1 MFIFVFKQKTAYEM
15 RISDWSSDVCTSDLG
30 AEWGTSKA
38 MLGALFSI
46 GIIGMAGGCL
56 VLGPLADSIGRRPM
70 ALASLTL
77 LTASL
82 AFSALATA
90 MTQLLVWR
98 FITGARFGAL
108 VSVAYPLSGEYV
120 NGGAAGREKVGRYC
134 Y

>member
-1 MFIFVFKQKTAYEM
+1 MPGI
-15 RISDWSSDVCTSDLG
+15 G

-77 LTASL
+77 LTASM
-82 AFSALATA
+82 AFSALAPD
-90 MTQLLVWR
+90 MTQLMVWR
-98 FITGARFGAL
+98 FLKGAGVGEL
-108 VSVAYPLSGEYV
+108 VSVALPLSVEYSTLHSRTITLALMV
-120 NGGAAGREKVGRYC
+120 IFFQLGSTGCVLNASKP
-134 Y
+134 